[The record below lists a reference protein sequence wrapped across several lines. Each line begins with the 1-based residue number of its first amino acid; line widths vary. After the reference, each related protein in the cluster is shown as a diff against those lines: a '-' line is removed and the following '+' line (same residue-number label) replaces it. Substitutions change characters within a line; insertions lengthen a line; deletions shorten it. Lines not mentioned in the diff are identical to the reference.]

1 MINKRLMNLLEDSKK
16 YVVKMVIW
24 NWIALL
30 CNVVF
35 IFSFAYLVEH
45 MLSSE
50 ITTAQIGA
58 VAAIDLCMIVIRAIC
73 HKQNSKASF
82 HAAAGVKKVLR
93 EKIYYK
99 LLSLGSSY
107 EDKIAT
113 AEIVQVSGEGVEQL
127 EIYFGKYLAQ
137 LFYSLLAPI
146 TLFVI
151 LAFVNLKT
159 SAVLLACVPFIP
171 LSIVAVQKFAKK
183 LLSKYWGI
191 YTGLGDTFLENL
203 QGLTTMK
210 IYEADE
216 RKTVE
221 MDQNAEQF
229 RKVTMRVLIMQLNS
243 ISVMDLVAYGGAGL
257 GIITAVYEFS
267 NGNLTVGGLFAIVLL
282 SSEFFIPLRLLGSFF
297 HIAMNGMAASK
308 KIFRILD
315 LEESNDQTE
324 EIEDAE
330 FEIKLDQVGFA
341 YEETRT
347 ILNGVSLTIPN
358 KGFVSLVGESGCGKS
373 TITNLIMGRN
383 KDYTGSILVGEKE
396 LSTIKEESI
405 MNTITLVTHNAI
417 IFKGTVEENLRMA
430 KPDATKEELLSAL
443 KQVNLL
449 DFMMEQDGLDTLLQ
463 EQGANL
469 SGGQKQRLSLARAIL
484 HDTPVYIF
492 DEATSNIDAES
503 EAQIM
508 EVIHQLAK
516 SKTIILI
523 SHRLENVVDSDCI
536 YTMDGGLVVEMG
548 THKELMAKQNVY
560 AKLYQMQKDLEN
572 YGKEAGNNEA

>member
-1 MINKRLMNLLEDSKK
+1 MINKRLMSLLEDSKQ

-35 IFSFAYLVEH
+35 IFSFAYLVEA
-45 MLSSE
+45 MLGNGIS
-50 ITTAQIGA
+50 TTQIGV
-58 VAAIDLCMIVIRAIC
+58 VAAIDICMIVIRAIC
-73 HKQNSKASF
+73 HKQSSKASF
-82 HAAAGVKKVLR
+82 HAAADVKKVLR
-93 EKIYYK
+93 EKLFNK
-99 LLSLGSSY
+99 LLRLGSSY
-107 EDKIAT
+107 EDKVPT

-137 LFYSLLAPI
+137 LFYSLLAPV

-183 LLSKYWGI
+183 LLAKYWGI

-221 MDQNAEQF
+221 MDKNAEQF
-229 RKVTMRVLIMQLNS
+229 RKITMRVLIMQLNS

-257 GIITAVYEFS
+257 GIIVAVSEFS
-267 NGNLTVGGLFAIVLL
+267 KGNLQVGGLFAIILL

-308 KIFRILD
+308 KIFKILD
-315 LEESNDQTE
+315 LEEPGNQTE
-324 EIEDAE
+324 DIDSKELT
-330 FEIKLDQVGFA
+330 IKFDQVGFS
-341 YEETRT
+341 YEEERT
-347 ILNGVSLTIPN
+347 ILNNVSLEIPN

-373 TITNLIMGRN
+373 TITNIIMGRN
-383 KDYTGSILVGEKE
+383 KNYTGNIYVGNKE
-396 LSTIKEESI
+396 LSSIKEESI
-405 MNTITLVTHNAI
+405 MKHITLVTHNAI

-430 KPDATKEELLSAL
+430 KPNATKDELLAAL
-443 KQVNLL
+443 DQVNLL
-449 DFMMEQDGLDTLLQ
+449 DFMLEQDGLDTVLL

-484 HDTPVYIF
+484 HDTPMYIF

-503 EAQIM
+503 EEQIM
-508 EVIHQLAK
+508 NVIHKLAK
-516 SKTIILI
+516 HKTVILI
-523 SHRLENVVDSDCI
+523 SHRLENVVASDRI
-536 YTMDGGLVVEMG
+536 YTMDGGNVVEAG
-548 THKELMAKQNVY
+548 THSELMNKQGVY
-560 AKLYQMQKDLEN
+560 AGLYGMQKELEN
-572 YGKEAGNNEA
+572 YGKEEERYEA